1 MFSRDNFDYALILT
15 QCTAIYF
22 CGDDENQYIE
32 VIKID
37 YNQATYTLETQIIL
51 QLDNTENFVSYDV
64 TIFTADGAE
73 NFPAPIDGFQR
84 DAIITASYSY
94 KRGILISFPQ
104 NSNIP
109 VIMS

>member
-15 QCTAIYF
+15 QCNAIYF
-22 CGDDENQYIE
+22 CDDDENQYIE

-37 YNQATYTLETQIIL
+37 NNQATYNLETQIIL

-73 NFPAPIDGFQR
+73 NFPA
-84 DAIITASYSY
+84 
-94 KRGILISFPQ
+94 
-104 NSNIP
+104 
-109 VIMS
+109 